1 MKINMSVYTGK
12 TVRITRKR
20 SDIRYSGKQKKTIFA
35 LGLRRIN
42 ASRELYVTPEI
53 AGMLSAV
60 SHMIDVEEVAE
71 S

>member
-1 MKINMSVYTGK
+1 MKVNMSVYTGK

-42 ASRELYVTPEI
+42 ATRELFVTPAI

-60 SHMIDVEEVAE
+60 SHMIEVEEVAE
-71 S
+71 

>member
-12 TVRITRKR
+12 TVRIVRKR

-35 LGLRRIN
+35 LGLRKIN